1 MQENLLKIRRE
12 LEQFEI
18 KKDQAIQSVVNS
30 NQNELIHFKRMVS
43 NLRDEMENEKHN
55 FEESRQNELLLKEK
69 EFKQLQSTIVELRT
83 KLETKNG
90 RKKRS
95 PKQV

>member
-43 NLRDEMENEKHN
+43 NLRDEMEMKHN

-83 KLETKNG
+83 N
-90 RKKRS
+90 
-95 PKQV
+95 

>member
-1 MQENLLKIRRE
+1 
-12 LEQFEI
+12 
-18 KKDQAIQSVVNS
+18 
-30 NQNELIHFKRMVS
+30 
-43 NLRDEMENEKHN
+43 MENEKHN

-90 RKKRS
+90 RKKIPETSLRELLGFQICYS
-95 PKQV
+95 R